1 MKLSFRSLVLL
12 EPGLMIVLQLHQM
25 KTAVMSNIIR
35 AAAEGARV
43 NICAVTRH

>member
-1 MKLSFRSLVLL
+1 MKLSFRSLIIL
-12 EPGLMIVLQLHQM
+12 EPGLMIGLQLHQM

-35 AAAEGARV
+35 V